1 MLPVNYKKLS
11 FIENAE
17 SGSYIDTGHYATT
30 DTKVVVDGC
39 VIDGDTALFGS
50 RKSMNANDCYALQ
63 FTSELYYRFSFN
75 TSKIAA
81 SKNYEK
87 GIRHTFTVSKEGFY
101 IDTSLIGTP
110 ATKTISSIYPIYAL
124 GAMNTG
130 GEAASLGIARIYS
143 LRIYEGADLVY
154 DFIPC
159 ISDNGEYGLYDEVG
173 GAFYGNAGSGEFSGE
188 EEAISGIMVSQM
200 PDKTTYEIGEEF
212 DPTGL
217 AVDVVYIE
225 GCEVPISDYELSGFD
240 SSTPGA
246 KPITITYEGHTTV
259 FYVVVTETP
268 PGPSDFLTLEEMK
281 QYLRVDHEDDD
292 SLIEYLIN
300 ASIKRCM
307 DIARVDER
315 TVFEAMGN
323 AKMAV
328 MYSVAFQY
336 EHREDANFN
345 DLNLTL
351 RALLFGD
358 RREAF

>member
-1 MLPVNYKKLS
+1 MLPENYKKLS

-17 SGSYIDTGHYATT
+17 SGSYIDTGRYATS
-30 DTKVVVDGC
+30 DTKVVVDGY

-50 RKSMNANDCYALQ
+50 RKSMNANDCFALQ
-63 FTSELYYRFSFN
+63 FTSEQYYRFSFN
-75 TSKIAA
+75 TSKVAA
-81 SKNYEK
+81 SRSYEK
-87 GIRHTFTVSKEGFY
+87 GVRHVFTVSKDGFF
-101 IDTSLIGTP
+101 IDSVIVGTP
-110 ATKTISSIYPIYAL
+110 ATKTISSVYPIYAL

-130 GEAASLGIARIYS
+130 GEAASLGLARIYS
-143 LRIYEGADLVY
+143 MRIYEGAVLTA
-154 DFIPC
+154 DFKPC

-173 GAFYGNAGSGEFSGE
+173 DVFYGNAGSGSITGE
-188 EEAISGIMVSQM
+188 EEAISGIMISHM
-200 PDKTTYEIGEEF
+200 PDKTTYEVGEEF

-217 AVDVVYIE
+217 EVEAVYTE
-225 GCEVPISDYELSGFD
+225 GCVVPVSDYELSGFD
-240 SSTPGA
+240 SSIPGA
-246 KPITITYEGHTTV
+246 IPITITYEEHTAV

-292 SLIEYLIN
+292 SLIEYLIG
-300 ASIKRCM
+300 AAIKRCM
-307 DIARVDER
+307 DIANVNDRVL
-315 TVFEAMGN
+315 FEAFEN
-323 AKMAV
+323 AKIAV

>member
-30 DTKVVVDGC
+30 DTKIVVDGC

-87 GIRHTFTVSKEGFY
+87 EIRHTFTVSKEGFY

-110 ATKTISSIYPIYAL
+110 ATKTVSSIYPIYAI

-130 GEAASLGIARIYS
+130 GEAASLGFARIYS

-173 GAFYGNAGSGEFSGE
+173 GTFYGNAGSGSFAGE
-188 EEAISGIMVSQM
+188 VEELSGIMVSHM
-200 PDKTTYEIGEEF
+200 PDKTSYVVGEEF

-217 AVDVVYIE
+217 AVEAVYAG
-225 GCEVPISDYELSGFD
+225 GCLVPVTGYEISGFD
-240 SSTPGA
+240 SITPGA
-246 KPITITYEGHTTV
+246 KAITVTYEEYTAV
-259 FYVVVTETP
+259 FYVTVSDVP
-268 PGPSDFLTLEEMK
+268 PGPSDFITLDEVK
-281 QYLRVDHEDDD
+281 QYLRVDFDDD
-292 SLIEYLIN
+292 DTLIENMIT

-307 DIARVDER
+307 DIARITDMTE
-315 TVFEAMGN
+315 FEAIEN
-323 AKMAV
+323 AKIAV
-328 MYSVAFQY
+328 MFTVANQY
-336 EHREDANFN
+336 EQREGLNQEE
-345 DLNLTL
+345 LNLSL

-358 RREAF
+358 RKAGF